1 MIIIL
6 GGGITGLAAAFE
18 LARQQVPFVLLEASP
33 RAGGLILTE
42 HADGF
47 TIDAG
52 PDSLLAQKPAAIDL
66 CREAGLAPRL
76 IPTTPPRVAY
86 VLKGGRL
93 HALPSPSVL
102 GLPTT
107 VAALAR
113 YDLLDWRARARVA
126 LEPLVPRRHVADESV
141 ASFFRRRFGAATVG
155 LVAEPLLGGI
165 HAGDIEQLSM
175 PSLFPRL
182 VDAERHPGKVIR
194 TLARGPRPGPDGLFR
209 SLRGGMSELVGAIVS
224 SLPADAV
231 RLGAPASRLEHRASP
246 AGPGGWR
253 VTAGSERFEAAAV
266 IAAAPA
272 RVAAGLLE
280 GVDSG
285 AAELCASV
293 PYVSTASV
301 ALGFRRGDVAH
312 PLAGSGF
319 VVARRANALRITAC
333 TWVSSKWEDRAPAG
347 HVLIRAFLGGAHDP
361 GVVEETDD
369 ALIEMALRDLA
380 PVLGLGG
387 APVLARAYRWR
398 HAGAQHH
405 VGHRARMAALA
416 GRLRALPGLYVAGS
430 GFASI
435 GIPDCVADGRRAA
448 TSAADYVRMGR

>member
-18 LARQQVPFVLLEASP
+18 LARQDVPFVLLEASP

-86 VLKGGRL
+86 VLKQGRL

-126 LEPLVPRRHVADESV
+126 LEPLIPRRRVADESV

-182 VDAERHPGKVIR
+182 VDAERRPGKVIR
-194 TLARGPRPGPDGLFR
+194 TLARGRRPGPDGLFR
-209 SLRGGMSELVGAIVS
+209 SLRGGMGELVGAIVS
-224 SLPADAV
+224 RLPADAV
-231 RLGAPASRLEHRASP
+231 RLGVPVSRVEHRSSP
-246 AGPGGWR
+246 AGWR
-253 VTAGSERFEAAAV
+253 VTAGTNQFEGQAV
-266 IAAAPA
+266 IAAVPA

-280 GVDSG
+280 AVDSG
-285 AAELCASV
+285 AAALCASV

-301 ALGFRRGDVAH
+301 ALGFRRADVAH
-312 PLAGSGF
+312 PLSGSGF

-361 GVVEETDD
+361 AVVDESDD
-369 ALIEMALRDLA
+369 ALIGTALRELA

-405 VGHRARMAALA
+405 VGHRERMAALA
-416 GRLRALPGLYVAGS
+416 ARLNALPGLYVAGS

-448 TSAADYVRMGR
+448 ASAADYVRMGR